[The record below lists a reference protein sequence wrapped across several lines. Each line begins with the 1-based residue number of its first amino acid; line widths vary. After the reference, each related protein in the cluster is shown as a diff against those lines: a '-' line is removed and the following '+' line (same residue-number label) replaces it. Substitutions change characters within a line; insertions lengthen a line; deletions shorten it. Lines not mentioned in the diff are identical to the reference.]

1 MLHDKTQSQ
10 KKEKRHKRTPLNF
23 RVKIISNRMSNVN
36 YFFWIKTLFA
46 KSEELEWTEL
56 TRN

>member
-56 TRN
+56 T